1 MKVTETTIEG
11 CQALLTIEL
20 DTADMQ
26 EAMENAYQ
34 RLVKKTEVPGFRKGK
49 TPRPILERYIG
60 KDRLIE
66 ESLDEVLPKACSAA
80 IKEQDLKSFGTPG
93 VEILQNDPVIFK
105 AKVPL
110 PPKVELGDYKSIRLS
125 PEPVEVSE
133 EIITNMIRQIRHEKA
148 TWEPVERPVK
158 DGDLAVMDMES
169 NIDGTPFVNQ
179 KGVQIGINLESGY
192 PAPGFSEALIGL
204 KAGDEK
210 EFKLRYP
217 DDFAKPELA
226 GKEPG
231 FKIKVHEVKEENMP
245 PEDDEFAKSIDVAEI
260 QTFAELKER
269 MTDNYRKQLE
279 NSAEGK
285 FESKLVDELV
295 KVSTAEFPSNLV
307 DMEYERLVNQ
317 QLDRWQ
323 QQVGSEEEYRELL
336 ARVNPEDLA
345 RQLRPQAEERVR
357 RSLILG
363 QLATAEAIEVTE
375 EEINAE
381 IEVMLS
387 GIPEDQ
393 REAQRPG
400 FEGPEAR
407 DEINQIILSRKTMA
421 RLKELAG
428 QDAGETPEAG
438 DVKKPVKAA
447 AKKAPAKKTVK
458 KTEKAVEEKEEATE

>member
-1 MKVTETTIEG
+1 MKVTDKTIEG

-20 DTADMQ
+20 DSADMQ
-26 EAMENAYQ
+26 DAMENAYQ

-66 ESLDEVLPKACSAA
+66 ESLDEVLPKACADA
-80 IKEQDLKSFGTPG
+80 IKEQELKSFGTPG

-110 PPKVELGDYKSIRLS
+110 PPKVELGDYQSIRLS
-125 PEPVEVSE
+125 PEPIEVSE
-133 EIITNMIRQIRHEKA
+133 DIITSMIRQLRHEKA

-169 NIDGTPFVNQ
+169 TIDETPFVNQ
-179 KGVQIGINLESGY
+179 KGAQFGINLESGY
-192 PAPGFSEALIGL
+192 PAPGFSEAVIGL
-204 KAGDEK
+204 NPGEEK

-226 GKEPG
+226 GKEPL
-231 FKIKVHEVKEENMP
+231 FKIKVIEVKEENMP
-245 PEDDEFAKSIDVAEI
+245 PEDDDFAKSIGVEEI
-260 QTFAELKER
+260 QTFAELKAR
-269 MTDNYRKQLE
+269 MTENYRKQLE
-279 NSAEGK
+279 SSAAGK
-285 FESKLVDELV
+285 FESQLIDELV
-295 KVSTAEFPSNLV
+295 KISTADFPSNLV

-323 QQVGSEEEYRELL
+323 QQVGSEAEYRELL
-336 ARVNPEDLA
+336 GRVNPEDLA

-363 QLATAEAIEVTE
+363 QLSTAEKIEVTDE
-375 EEINAE
+375 DVNAE
-381 IEVMLS
+381 IEAMLS
-387 GIPEDQ
+387 GIPEEQ
-393 REAQRPG
+393 RESQRPG

-407 DEINQIILSRKTMA
+407 DEITQIILSRKTLT

-428 QDAGETPEAG
+428 DGAEAEGEA
-438 DVKKPVKAA
+438 DKPAKAA
-447 AKKAPAKKTVK
+447 AKKAPVKKAVKKTVK
-458 KTEKAVEEKEEATE
+458 AEEKEEATE